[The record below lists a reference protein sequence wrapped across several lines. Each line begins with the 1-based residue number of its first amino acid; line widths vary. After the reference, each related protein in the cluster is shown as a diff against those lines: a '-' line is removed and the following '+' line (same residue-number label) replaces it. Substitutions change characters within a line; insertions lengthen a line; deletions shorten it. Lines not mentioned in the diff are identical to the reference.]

1 VSIYHKDCPRCA
13 ATVATY
19 INRCACGFSFDGSIY
34 IGSAQELASAA
45 EEEQLYEE
53 YLAARARQASAAVA
67 AESRNQPV
75 NAPKA

>member
-1 VSIYHKDCPRCA
+1 MSIYHKVCPRCA

-19 INRCACGFSFDGSIY
+19 INRCACGFSFGGSDY
-34 IGSAQELASAA
+34 IGSAQELAAAA

-53 YLAARARQASAAVA
+53 YLTARARQASAAVE

-75 NAPKA
+75 NALKA